1 MATTYDPLQL
11 TPRDRARFYVGD
23 TDMTKPLLQD
33 EEYDAQLMQ
42 YEFSSA
48 LAEILESL
56 ANKFSSYP
64 DEYDEQGRI
73 RVSWRNRGQ
82 AWLANAKRLRE
93 QSGAPAPTSPQ
104 NNGIS
109 IGTIAVDNS
118 GYRPHQ
124 NSGALTWN
132 EWNS

>member
-11 TPRDRARFYVGD
+11 TARDRARFYVGD

-33 EEYDAQLMQ
+33 EEYDAQLIQ

-104 NNGIS
+104 NDGIA

-132 EWNS
+132 EWNP